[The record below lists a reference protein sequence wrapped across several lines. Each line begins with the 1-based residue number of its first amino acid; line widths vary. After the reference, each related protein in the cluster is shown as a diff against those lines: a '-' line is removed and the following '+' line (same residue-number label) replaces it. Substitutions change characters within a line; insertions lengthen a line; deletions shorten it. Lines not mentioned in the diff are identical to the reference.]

1 MKRIILSRK
10 GFDSEA
16 GGGASP
22 ILDDGRFFSIPIPQN
37 HPSQKKYEDLNFDGI
52 SGTELLK
59 EASAKV
65 LPTDY
70 CHHDPLLNESIG
82 IFGQVNQSQTEL
94 KKNHVGIGD
103 LFLFFGWF
111 NNFSRKRRDLH
122 KIFGWLQIEEI
133 IEGSDKIIK
142 YLKEKN
148 ISHPHGYGD
157 TSKFPNNTIY
167 IGKKSLEIK
176 GKKISKRGHGLFKK
190 THDDLILTDL
200 TQKYRSRWKFP
211 KKYFAN
217 SNNLFLNRMKWEN
230 KKEST
235 TCYRGFGQEFILDV
249 EKNPKVIDWAENLI
263 LKHG

>member
-10 GFDSEA
+10 GFDSAA

-82 IFGQVNQSQTEL
+82 IFVKNQSQTEL
-94 KKNHVGIGD
+94 KKIMLELGIYFY
-103 LFLFFGWF
+103 FLDG
-111 NNFSRKRRDLH
+111 LI
-122 KIFGWLQIEEI
+122 IFQEKEEICIKYLLVKIEEI

-176 GKKISKRGHGLFKK
+176 GKKFLREDMAYSKRHMM
-190 THDDLILTDL
+190 I
-200 TQKYRSRWKFP
+200 
-211 KKYFAN
+211 
-217 SNNLFLNRMKWEN
+217 
-230 KKEST
+230 
-235 TCYRGFGQEFILDV
+235 
-249 EKNPKVIDWAENLI
+249 
-263 LKHG
+263 